1 MTRLRFAPAALALAL
16 ALPMSAPATAQT
28 AAPPAAAVESFADI
42 ADLTLAAPVV
52 LRATILKAEKLN
64 RKEAPDVAAGRV
76 RMLIDAQVQGVLT
89 ARESVP
95 ARISYLWEGP
105 LDARGKAPRL
115 KKADVLLFL
124 RRVPGREG
132 QYQLTSPHGQIAWT
146 PRAEAGIRRVLT
158 DVRSPELRDL
168 RITGIGNAFHVRGS
182 IPGEAESQI
191 FLTTATGRPVS
202 LVVLSRPG
210 QAKSFSVALSDVIDD
225 AAASVPRDTLMWY
238 RLACALPA
246 AIPPSAVDELTEED
260 RRAVAAD
267 YRFVRDSLGACARTL
282 R

>member
-1 MTRLRFAPAALALAL
+1 MMRFRAAPIALAIAL
-16 ALPMSAPATAQT
+16 ATLPAGAASAQAPAT
-28 AAPPAAAVESFADI
+28 VESFADI
-42 ADLTLAAPVV
+42 ADLTLAAPIV
-52 LRATILKAEKLN
+52 LRATVLKAEKLN

-76 RMLIDAQVQGVLT
+76 RMLIDAQVQSVLT
-89 ARESVP
+89 ARDAVP
-95 ARISYLWEGP
+95 ARIAYLWEDP
-105 LDARGKAPRL
+105 LDARGKAPKL
-115 KKADVLLFL
+115 KGADLLLFL
-124 RRVPGREG
+124 KRVPGREG
-132 QYQLTSPHGQIAWT
+132 QYQLSSANGQLRWT
-146 PRAEAGIRRVLT
+146 ERAEAGVRRVLT

-225 AAASVPRDTLMWY
+225 AAARVPRDTLMWY

-246 AIPPSAVDELTEED
+246 AIPASAVDELTDSD
-260 RRAVAAD
+260 RQAVAAD
-267 YRFVRDSLGACARTL
+267 YRFVRESLGPCARTL

>member
-1 MTRLRFAPAALALAL
+1 MPRRTILTLTLAALVA
-16 ALPMSAPATAQT
+16 ATPGAAGAQ
-28 AAPPAAAVESFADI
+28 AVPPPAVGFADI

-52 LRATILKAEKLN
+52 LRATVLKAERLN

-76 RMLIDAQVQGVLT
+76 RMLMTAGVQGVLT
-89 ARESVP
+89 SREVVP
-95 ARISYLWEGP
+95 ARIEYLWEGP
-105 LDARGKAPRL
+105 LDARGKPPKL
-115 KKADVLLFL
+115 KGADLLLFL

-132 QYQLTSPHGQIAWT
+132 QYQLASPNGQIAWT
-146 PRAEAGIRRVLT
+146 ARADAGVRRVLT
-158 DVRSPELRDL
+158 DSRSPELRDL

-191 FLTTATGRPVS
+191 FLTTASGRPVS

-210 QAKSFSVALSDVIDD
+210 EAKRFSVALSDVIDD

-246 AIPPSAVDELTEED
+246 AVPPSATGELNDED
-260 RRAVAAD
+260 RAAVALD
-267 YRFVRDSLGACARTL
+267 YRFVRDSLGPCARTL

>member
-1 MTRLRFAPAALALAL
+1 MTFLVR
-16 ALPMSAPATAQT
+16 
-28 AAPPAAAVESFADI
+28 AAPFVLSLLLASPAVVAQPVPVNGFADV
-42 ADLTLAAPVV
+42 ADLTLGAPVV
-52 LRATILKAEKLN
+52 LRATILKADKLS

-76 RMLIDAQVQGVLT
+76 RMLVDAQVQSVLL
-89 ARESVP
+89 AREVVP
-95 ARISYLWEGP
+95 ARIRYLWDGP
-105 LDARGKAPRL
+105 VDARGKAPKL
-115 KKADVLLFL
+115 KGAGVLLFL

-132 QYQLTSPHGQIAWT
+132 QFQLTSPNGQLAWT
-146 PRAEAGIRRVLT
+146 GQAESHVRRVLT
-158 DVRSPELRDL
+158 DIRSPDLRDL

-191 FLTTATGRPVS
+191 FLSTASGRPVS

-210 QAKSFSVALSDVIDD
+210 QAKSFSVALGDVIDD

-246 AIPPSAVDELTEED
+246 TIPAAAVADLGEED
-260 RRAVAAD
+260 RRAVAVD
-267 YRFVRDSLGACARTL
+267 YGFVRESLGSCGRTL

>member
-1 MTRLRFAPAALALAL
+1 MTRLRAAPAAFLIAFATLSAPAALAQ
-16 ALPMSAPATAQT
+16 APL
-28 AAPPAAAVESFADI
+28 AVEGFADI

-52 LRATILKAEKLN
+52 LRASILKAEKLN

-76 RMLIDAQVQGVLT
+76 RMLIDAQVQSVLT
-89 ARESVP
+89 ARDAVP
-95 ARISYLWEGP
+95 ARIAYLWEGP
-105 LDARGKAPRL
+105 LDARGKAPKL
-115 KKADVLLFL
+115 KGADVLLFL
-124 RRVPGREG
+124 RRAPGREG
-132 QYQLTSPHGQIAWT
+132 QYQLTSANGQIAST
-146 PRAEAGIRRVLT
+146 ARAEAGVRRVLT

-168 RITGIGNAFHVRGS
+168 RITGIGNAFHVPGS

-191 FLTTATGRPVS
+191 FLTTASGRPVS

-225 AAASVPRDTLMWY
+225 AAARVPRDTLMWY

-246 AIPPSAVDELTEED
+246 DIPASAVADLGESD

-267 YRFVRDSLGACARTL
+267 YRFVRDALGACARTL

>member
-1 MTRLRFAPAALALAL
+1 MTRLRAAPAILAIALASL
-16 ALPMSAPATAQT
+16 S
-28 AAPPAAAVESFADI
+28 PAAASAQAPLTVEGFADV

-76 RMLIDAQVQGVLT
+76 RMLIDAQVQSVLT
-89 ARESVP
+89 ARDAVP
-95 ARISYLWEGP
+95 ARIRYLWEGP
-105 LDARGKAPRL
+105 LDVRGKAPKL
-115 KKADVLLFL
+115 KSADVLLFL
-124 RRVPGREG
+124 QRVPGREG
-132 QYQLTSPHGQIAWT
+132 QYQLTSANGQLRWT
-146 PRAEAGIRRVLT
+146 ERAEAGVRRVLT

-191 FLTTATGRPVS
+191 FLTTASGRPVS

-225 AAASVPRDTLMWY
+225 AAARVPRDTLMWY
-238 RLACALPA
+238 RLACGLPA
-246 AIPPSAVDELTEED
+246 AIPASAVTDLAESD
-260 RRAVAAD
+260 RQAVAAD
-267 YRFVRDSLGACARTL
+267 YRFVRDALGACGRTL